1 MGDNRCTLFCPR
13 LYLVCYCCFLQ
24 SQIREEHPLL
34 VTKQTAIARK
44 LGFPEVIMPG
54 KFFNQA
60 LLLSWS
66 WGHNFHLLLIRYPF
80 LLAISLLLASPPHTE
95 GKVTV
100 ESLRRILNT
109 HNTATFGIL
118 SKTIH
123 FSSFLEVT
131 PRLNSQAF
139 SRNLISNIVRMF
151 KACITYILY

>member
-66 WGHNFHLLLIRYPF
+66 WGHNFHL
-80 LLAISLLLASPPHTE
+80 S
-95 GKVTV
+95 VTNQV
-100 ESLRRILNT
+100 SIFVSN
-109 HNTATFGIL
+109 I
-118 SKTIH
+118 
-123 FSSFLEVT
+123 SSFSISSSY
-131 PRLNSQAF
+131 RGQSD
-139 SRNLISNIVRMF
+139 SREF
-151 KACITYILY
+151 KTDS